1 MIGDPVEGGILI
13 VCDHA
18 SNIVPADVD
27 LGIPTELLCSHIAYD
42 IGVAGVARHL
52 ATLSDST
59 AFLATNSRLV
69 VDLNRDPDDD
79 GAVAIVSDG
88 IPIPGNVVHP
98 LQRQQRLDRFF
109 HPYHDKLEALI
120 RARRPAL
127 ILSIH
132 SFTPFLKAKPYE
144 VRPWE
149 IGILYNENDVASKLA
164 LEWLKAEKLTVGDQ
178 LPYSGK
184 ILNASMNR
192 HAEANAI
199 AYVGIELRQ
208 DLVQTDADQERFAI
222 ILQRMTQ
229 FLMEKLA

>member
-1 MIGDPVEGGILI
+1 
-13 VCDHA
+13 
-18 SNIVPADVD
+18 
-27 LGIPTELLCSHIAYD
+27 
-42 IGVAGVARHL
+42 
-52 ATLSDST
+52 
-59 AFLATNSRLV
+59 
-69 VDLNRDPDDD
+69 
-79 GAVAIVSDG
+79 
-88 IPIPGNVVHP
+88 
-98 LQRQQRLDRFF
+98 
-109 HPYHDKLEALI
+109 
-120 RARRPAL
+120 
-127 ILSIH
+127 
-132 SFTPFLKAKPYE
+132 

-229 FLMEKLA
+229 FLMEKLAQRAAF